1 LDYWMRDT
9 LRVPE
14 ASARLIRQ
22 YLGVFRPEDTVI
34 KRNQVQPIQDEE
46 RKHLLDYA
54 KHSRTP
60 GQTPDDLRTAGL
72 KLISKVL
79 EKTIRED
86 PQMIPRD
93 YWKNFRVLTNEPRH
107 LIRAIAP
114 TSSDILL
121 SQRLGTLA
129 VDGAMAGYTDFMI
142 SQWLTE
148 YVMVPLR
155 LVILGRKRVP
165 AQGIFYRS
173 AIAST
178 GQPADLI

>member
-1 LDYWMRDT
+1 
-9 LRVPE
+9 
-14 ASARLIRQ
+14 
-22 YLGVFRPEDTVI
+22 LGIFKDNDLKVHKD
-34 KRNQVQPIQDEE
+34 QVQPIKPEDMPF
-46 RKHLLDYA
+46 LLEFA

-60 GQTPDDLRTAGL
+60 GQTPDDLRSAGL

-79 EKTIRED
+79 EKSIRSN
-86 PQMIPRD
+86 PRMNPRA

-178 GQPADLI
+178 RQPSDLI